1 MGARAG
7 APRLHDKDGEM
18 TGTVAERVF
27 VGLGANQGDT
37 RATLASALKAL
48 DCHPAIERVAT
59 SSVYRTAPVDAAG
72 PDYLNAVVELRTT
85 LEPLDLLKA
94 LQAIEADHG
103 RLRPYPNAPR
113 TLDLDLLLFGQRE
126 LDDPALT
133 LPHPRLHQR
142 AFVLEPL
149 AEIAPDLMQ
158 PRLGR
163 LRDWRDG
170 VVDQAIL
177 KIL

>member
-1 MGARAG
+1 MTRRAG
-7 APRLHDKDGEM
+7 TA
-18 TGTVAERVF
+18 TERVF
-27 VGLGANQGDT
+27 VGLGANLGDA
-37 RATLASALKAL
+37 RAALAAAL
-48 DCHPAIERVAT
+48 DALDSHPAIERVAT
-59 SSVYRTAPVDAAG
+59 SSLYRTAPVDATG

-85 LEPLDLLKA
+85 LGPLDLLKA
-94 LQAIEADHG
+94 LQAIESDHG
-103 RLRPYPNAPR
+103 RQRPYPNAPR

-149 AEIAPDLMQ
+149 AQIAPDLMH

-163 LRDWRDG
+163 LRDLRER
-170 VVDQAIL
+170 VVDQAIE
-177 KIL
+177 KMP